1 MSVIFKEKHYD
12 RFLIFLKKI
21 SVFMLLLLLL
31 LLLLNFNLKNKNAVY
46 QSDLE
51 MLQQEKE
58 KFLSLIKEQDELQ
71 NPGQLKINKYS
82 QLITLISY
90 AENLTFNSLSYKN
103 QKFIIEAESRDQD
116 NIFKFMQ
123 SLKADHKFSEV
134 DLRKLS
140 QKNNYSFQLETILQQ

>member
-1 MSVIFKEKHYD
+1 MSVIFIEKHYD
-12 RFLIFLKKI
+12 RLLIFLKKI
-21 SVFMLLLLLL
+21 SVFLLLLLLL

-90 AENLTFNSLSYKN
+90 AENLTFNSLSYKS

-123 SLKADHKFSEV
+123 SLKAD
-134 DLRKLS
+134 
-140 QKNNYSFQLETILQQ
+140 